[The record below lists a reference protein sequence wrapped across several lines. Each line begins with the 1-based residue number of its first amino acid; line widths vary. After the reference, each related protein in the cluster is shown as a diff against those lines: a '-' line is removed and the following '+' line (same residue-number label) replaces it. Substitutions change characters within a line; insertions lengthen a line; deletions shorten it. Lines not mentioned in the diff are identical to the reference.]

1 MRFAELSRKSYFR
14 LFLVYGV
21 FLVLMLLLI
30 LPLIGQ
36 VTRTLEERSIGSYTD
51 ELNRNIGRLDGQI
64 DSFAA
69 IVRHIAAERRYA
81 RTLHASGNEDHER
94 LLMLRNFQQE
104 LYDAASGFDGIRD
117 FAVLTANGAVI
128 CRTRIYPVHAGMNTR
143 CYRSKIGRLPFAIRN
158 ELNERIRDGAQGAE
172 LLDWLNGLKETKR
185 ILREMGGPRS
195 GAASTSG
202 RAASAAA
209 INAQNLTDWRS
220 SGYKDWLDDQ
230 KDADR
235 IRRLAEVSQTIA
247 TAAGGNAAGVAC
259 NIATAKIMDAL

>member
-1 MRFAELSRKSYFR
+1 M
-14 LFLVYGV
+14 
-21 FLVLMLLLI
+21 
-30 LPLIGQ
+30 
-36 VTRTLEERSIGSYTD
+36 
-51 ELNRNIGRLDGQI
+51 
-64 DSFAA
+64 
-69 IVRHIAAERRYA
+69 H
-81 RTLHASGNEDHER
+81 
-94 LLMLRNFQQE
+94 
-104 LYDAASGFDGIRD
+104 
-117 FAVLTANGAVI
+117 
-128 CRTRIYPVHAGMNTR
+128 TR

-158 ELNERIRDGAQGAE
+158 ALNERIRDGAQGAE

-195 GAASTSG
+195 GSASVSE
-202 RAASAAA
+202 RATSAAA

-259 NIATAKIMDAL
+259 NIATAKIMDALEAADDDMIADLSKALVALRAGENAAQKVALAEEKNALAKEQLSLSRAKFERDTTRLFIKWAQSKDALALATDKRLGSDEKTDRLGRLMFGDLWEGAEDGR

>member
-1 MRFAELSRKSYFR
+1 
-14 LFLVYGV
+14 
-21 FLVLMLLLI
+21 
-30 LPLIGQ
+30 
-36 VTRTLEERSIGSYTD
+36 
-51 ELNRNIGRLDGQI
+51 
-64 DSFAA
+64 
-69 IVRHIAAERRYA
+69 
-81 RTLHASGNEDHER
+81 
-94 LLMLRNFQQE
+94 
-104 LYDAASGFDGIRD
+104 
-117 FAVLTANGAVI
+117 
-128 CRTRIYPVHAGMNTR
+128 MNTR

-195 GAASTSG
+195 GPASTSE

-259 NIATAKIMDAL
+259 NIATAKIMDALEAADDDMIADLSKALVALRAGENAAQKVALAEEKNALAKEQLSLSRAKFERDTTRLFIKWAANKDALALATDKRLGSDEKTDRLGRLMFGDLWEGAEDGK